1 MSLRFHIWKELID
14 LTVHLTHKLPLAGDF
29 DLDYS
34 AHYLRHCIGPLGF
47 IENWIATIAPRDQNS
62 SDLEI
67 TCNWRSHCH
76 AQIPLWNFELGLSAV
91 CWTSVTT
98 ISVIITFVYIYASS
112 WQALQLFLRQ
122 RANCVNGFRSHPPPS
137 LELTLRFSKVIFLET
152 DLNL

>member
-29 DLDYS
+29 DLGYG
-34 AHYLRHCIGPLGF
+34 AHYPWHCIGPLGF

-67 TCNWRSHCH
+67 ACNRRSTVMFGF
-76 AQIPLWNFELGLSAV
+76 PSELFELGLSAV
-91 CWTSVTT
+91 CWTNFSTTSVA
-98 ISVIITFVYIYASS
+98 VYIQTYTYASS
-112 WQALQLFLRQ
+112 WQVLQLFLRQ

-137 LELTLRFSKVIFLET
+137 LVLTFLAFLKLFFLET
-152 DLNL
+152 N